1 MALERGLQGPRTLL
15 TLQNVLTWS
24 QHLRYPDSR
33 RGLSTSEK
41 ALQPGNCVV
50 IIIITVANVT
60 SLVVVAVSGDIV
72 KLYEE
77 EF

>member
-1 MALERGLQGPRTLL
+1 MERDWGNEIKSSTCRVP
-15 TLQNVLTWS
+15 
-24 QHLRYPDSR
+24 
-33 RGLSTSEK
+33 LSVSGTEK